1 MNPFKLFKIKSEER
15 LQASVVLAV
24 IFVFNALFVW
34 RMHELFMQ
42 EGFGPYWKVFERELH
57 LSGYDPLTYLGVTDW
72 DVVYNVYRH
81 PLLAFMIWPLWLLN
95 QGLTAILG
103 VNCVQYLVAVPV
115 MAASFYSYIFLYRIH
130 HGARPLHYLH
140 VPAVAD
146 ALHLREVHPKGKGVP
161 LVAVGITLL
170 YYGRCHP
177 QQWGKDIPVWTVC
190 QSEGFLPSE
199 VSVARRGSACSTH
212 LGSGHIGV

>member
-95 QGLTAILG
+95 Q
-103 VNCVQYLVAVPV
+103 
-115 MAASFYSYIFLYRIH
+115 
-130 HGARPLHYLH
+130 
-140 VPAVAD
+140 
-146 ALHLREVHPKGKGVP
+146 
-161 LVAVGITLL
+161 
-170 YYGRCHP
+170 
-177 QQWGKDIPVWTVC
+177 
-190 QSEGFLPSE
+190 
-199 VSVARRGSACSTH
+199 
-212 LGSGHIGV
+212 

>member
-103 VNCVQYLVAVPV
+103 VNCVQYLVALPV

-130 HGARPLHYLH
+130 
-140 VPAVAD
+140 
-146 ALHLREVHPKGKGVP
+146 REVLSLGRYD
-161 LVAVGITLL
+161 ATLL
-170 YYGRCHP
+170 SAFYFSLAYIMLSVIGIITFMQAQR
-177 QQWGKDIPVWTVC
+177 QSRRQRRNAAGAGK
-190 QSEGFLPSE
+190 
-199 VSVARRGSACSTH
+199 R
-212 LGSGHIGV
+212 